1 MHWPIYLADFANSI
15 KELMT
20 GNAEQRFSTRDVL
33 IVITA
38 SLAVGVV
45 LVAWISIHHRRK
57 TERDSSRRVLTDR
70 PAPASSRKEH
80 GERRRRRRRRRPH
93 RPRNPSL
100 HQTGGLP
107 PPRTDDQPPKY

>member
-1 MHWPIYLADFANSI
+1 MHWAVYFADFANAL
-15 KELMT
+15 KDLMS
-20 GNAEQRFSTRDVL
+20 GNVAQRFSTRDVL
-33 IVITA
+33 LVVSA

-45 LVAWISIHHRRK
+45 LIVWVSVYYRRK
-57 TERDSSRRVLTDR
+57 AERDGSRRVITDR
-70 PAPASSRKEH
+70 PASNREQ

-107 PPRTDDQPPKY
+107 PPRPENQPPKF